1 MRKNEQNE
9 LRSMVRELR
18 RTSLYE
24 KILDISADGFLIV
37 NAKGNIVDISRAY
50 CAFLGREKKD
60 IIGNYVMDVIKNS
73 RLPEIMIT
81 DETEVNVL
89 HRLANGQTPGNEK
102 CVVVTRA
109 AVKEGNAVIGAVGQ
123 IYFRKEAMGLAEK
136 LKNMDLELN
145 FYKSELQRAAKDR
158 YNIEN
163 IIGQDKQFIE
173 IKKMAEKAAKNDFTV
188 LLFGETGTGKE
199 VFANV
204 IHYESSRRHRPLIRV
219 NCGAI
224 PSELLESELFGY
236 EEGSF
241 TGAKKGGK
249 KGKFELA
256 HGGTIFLDEIGEMP
270 PALQGKLLRAIEE
283 KTFRRVGGVTDIRV
297 DVRIIAAT
305 NRNLEEAIARNEFRQ
320 DLFYRL
326 STVPITL
333 PPLREREEDIPLLA
347 DYFLAMYRTEFRRT
361 VSGFSTTAM
370 NRMKAYHWPGNVRE
384 LRNVTER
391 AVLLSNS
398 NALEPEDLLLGR
410 TVFNSGSAVS
420 QVSEFKLPP
429 EGCSLMEV
437 EKALVLQ
444 ALERTQQNQS
454 RACVLLGL
462 TRDQLRSR
470 MQRFGIQS

>member
-1 MRKNEQNE
+1 
-9 LRSMVRELR
+9 MVRELKR

-109 AVKEGNAVIGAVGQ
+109 AVKEGNEVIGAVGQ

-256 HGGTIFLDEIGEMP
+256 HGGTIFLDEIGDMP
-270 PALQGKLLRAIEE
+270 LNMQAKLLRVLQEKEIE
-283 KTFRRVGGVTDIRV
+283 KIGGTKPVPVNVRV
-297 DVRIIAAT
+297 IAAT
-305 NRNLEEAIARNEFRQ
+305 NQ
-320 DLFYRL
+320 DLDGFGRKKLRDDLYYRL
-326 STVPITL
+326 SVIQLRIPA
-333 PPLREREEDIPLLA
+333 LRERRRDIRLISDHYLKILSKTYQKSVMISPDVYEILEH
-347 DYFLAMYRTEFRRT
+347 Y
-361 VSGFSTTAM
+361 S
-370 NRMKAYHWPGNVRE
+370 WPGNVRE
-384 LRNVTER
+384 LKNVIER
-391 AVLLSNS
+391 AYCLVEGQVILPSHLPPHVMTNSKEIPAHSIGRKNFHSILEEIEREILL
-398 NALEPEDLLLGR
+398 NALNR
-410 TVFNSGSAVS
+410 TNYN
-420 QVSEFKLPP
+420 FKAAAK
-429 EGCSLMEV
+429 EMGIHRSTFYKKI
-437 EKALVLQ
+437 EKLKIK
-444 ALERTQQNQS
+444 RKT
-454 RACVLLGL
+454 
-462 TRDQLRSR
+462 
-470 MQRFGIQS
+470 